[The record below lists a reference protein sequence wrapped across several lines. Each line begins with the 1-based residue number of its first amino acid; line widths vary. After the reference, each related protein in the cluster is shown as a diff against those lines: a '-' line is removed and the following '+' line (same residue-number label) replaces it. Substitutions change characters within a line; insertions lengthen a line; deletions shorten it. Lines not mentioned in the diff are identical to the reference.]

1 MYNPLFLDPSI
12 LKDAEIENKI
22 IELSKKYQIAAR
34 FGQGPV
40 CDQIIIF
47 LNLLKEEQRKRSQTM
62 MTKTV
67 NNQNKDL
74 GNLINVT

>member
-1 MYNPLFLDPSI
+1 MYNPLFIDPAT
-12 LKDAEIENKI
+12 LKDAEIENRI
-22 IELSKKYQIAAR
+22 IELSKKYQIAAK
-34 FGQGPV
+34 FGQGTA

-47 LNLLKEEQRKRSQTM
+47 LNLLKEEQKKRHYNL
-62 MTKTV
+62 MTKTA